1 MAFRELAY
9 QERALTALEAYLDAL
24 KPEKARYDRA
34 AALIA
39 DDPDLG
45 IELPHFP
52 ARAWE
57 SLKTAGTLPASRAH
71 VPYSPRTSGDGQP
84 VPNATLKV
92 PTGGGKTFLACAS
105 LSRIF
110 GRYLQSNTGFVLW
123 IVPNEAI
130 YSQTVRTLRDRQ
142 HPYRQTLDRAAAG
155 KVKIF
160 EKGDPLNRADVDA
173 NLCIMVLMLQSSNRQ
188 NQDSLKLFQDSGNVH
203 GFTYPEGEQDK
214 HKALLERIPN
224 LSQYDLG
231 DGGPAWPMVKDSV
244 GNALRIIR
252 PVVVMDEGQR
262 ATSNLAFQTLYG
274 FNPTFV
280 LELSATPRVIPAQA
294 QTPLLQARPALTPNI
309 LVSISGRELDL
320 EGMIKMPL
328 NVQPV
333 QSTDWQDALRA
344 SLDKLK
350 SLDASAKAYG
360 ADKPK
365 EQHIRP
371 ILLVQAE
378 RTGAEQRDGQ
388 FIHADD
394 VKAWLLAAGL
404 DEAEVAL
411 KTSEVNDLDKPE
423 NADLLSPQCRVRV
436 IITKAALQEGW
447 DCPFAYVLCSLAAS
461 GNESAMTQLVGRI
474 LRQPHATRI
483 AAEGEEPHELD
494 QCYVFTHRA
503 DTARV
508 VNAIKDGLEAEG
520 LGDLVRDVSV
530 AGATGPL
537 SERRKVE
544 RRDTFRQSH
553 IALPKV
559 LWIEAGQEPRELDP
573 ESDLYPAIDWTGC
586 AMEGLADGVPENAQA
601 AASQLIRVRTGET
614 GKLETAEFAA
624 NTGAAAFDPAY
635 AVRMIMDLVPNPYVA
650 RELVGRV
657 LARLEARGFD
667 EAKLGAL
674 SSYIIDE
681 LRKVLAK
688 WRDDEAAKIFADR
701 LASGQIE
708 FRIRGDCGDW
718 IMPAELFVI
727 AGENAELLSRAT
739 GTPLER
745 SLFLPIYRHELNNE
759 ERGLAQKLDAH
770 DLVHWWHRN
779 GTVRGDYALRGWK
792 RGRVYPDFVF
802 AVVKDGDGQRLVAL
816 ESKGDQLDNPD
827 TGYKADLLAKL
838 SEAYAK
844 HASAPA
850 EELGLESAAPDYE
863 AAVVLFSDMDAKLP
877 RLIQPENVPDV

>member
-9 QERALTALEAYLDAL
+9 QERALKALEAYLDAL
-24 KPEKARYDRA
+24 KPEKARYDKA

-45 IELPHFP
+45 LELPHFP
-52 ARAWE
+52 SKAWAK
-57 SLKTAGTLPASRAH
+57 LALPASRAA
-71 VPYSPRTSGDGQP
+71 VPYSPRTSGDGHP

-92 PTGGGKTFLACAS
+92 PTGGGKTYLACAS

-110 GRYLQSNTGFVLW
+110 GQYLQTNTGFVLW

-155 KVKIF
+155 KVKIL
-160 EKGDPLNRADVDA
+160 EKGDPLHRADVEA
-173 NLCIMVLMLQSSNRQ
+173 NLCVMVLMLQSSNRQ
-188 NQDSLKLFQDSGNVH
+188 NQDSLKLFQDRGDVH
-203 GFTYPEGEQDK
+203 GFTPAEGEQDQ
-214 HKALLERIPN
+214 HKALLELIPN

-252 PVVVMDEGQR
+252 PVVVMDEGQK
-262 ATSNLAFQTLYG
+262 ATSALAFQTLYG

-280 LELSATPRVIPAQA
+280 LELSATPKDVRAQA
-294 QTPLLQARPALTPNI
+294 ATATVEAMPARTANV
-309 LVSISGRELDL
+309 LVEIAGRELEQ

-344 SLDKLK
+344 SLDRVNA
-350 SLDASAKAYG
+350 LDASAKAYR
-360 ADKPK
+360 ADGGGY
-365 EQHIRP
+365 IRP

-378 RTGAEQRDGQ
+378 RTGDDQRDANLV
-388 FIHADD
+388 HADD

-411 KTSEVNDLDKPE
+411 KTSSVNDLDKPE
-423 NADLLSPQCRVRV
+423 NANLLSPQCRVRV

-503 DTARV
+503 ETARV
-508 VNAIKDGLEAEG
+508 VAAIKEGLESEG
-520 LGDLVRDVSV
+520 LGDLMRDVSV
-530 AGATGPL
+530 AGAPGAAA
-537 SERRKVE
+537 ERRKVN
-544 RRDTFRQSH
+544 RRDQFSQTV

-559 LWIEAGQEPRELDP
+559 LWIEEGQAPRELDP
-573 ESDLYPAIDWTGC
+573 ESDLFPAVDW
-586 AMEGLADGVPENAQA
+586 LACDTDAIAKDVPENDMA
-601 AASQLIRVRTGET
+601 AASQMVRVRTGEG
-614 GKLETAEFAA
+614 GKLETEEYAA
-624 NTGAAAFDPAY
+624 NAGLNAFDPAY
-635 AVRMIMDLVPNPYVA
+635 AVRMLADLVPNAYVA

-657 LARLEARGFD
+657 LDRLAARGFD
-667 EAKLGAL
+667 ADKIGKLTAL
-674 SSYIIDE
+674 IIDR
-681 LRKVLAK
+681 LRKHLGQ
-688 WRDDEAAKIFADR
+688 WRDDQAAQIFAER
-701 LASGQIE
+701 LESGQIE
-708 FRIRGDCGDW
+708 FRIRGDSGDW
-718 IMPAELFVI
+718 IMPTELFVV
-727 AGENAELLSRAT
+727 AAENAPPLLRAT
-739 GTPLER
+739 HTALER
-745 SLFLPIYRHELNNE
+745 SLFLPIFRHEFNDPE
-759 ERGLAQKLDAH
+759 SRLAQKLDAD
-770 DLVHWWHRN
+770 DLVRWWHRN

-792 RGRVYPDFVF
+792 RGKVFPDFVF

-816 ESKGDQLDNPD
+816 ESKGDQLDNPE
-827 TGYKADLLAKL
+827 TAYKADLLAKL

-844 HASAPA
+844 HASATGG
-850 EELGLESAAPDYE
+850 ELGLENRAPDYQ
-863 AAVVLFSDMDAKLP
+863 AAVVLFSDMDAHLP
-877 RLIQPENVPDV
+877 GLIQPNAAKDV

>member
-1 MAFRELAY
+1 MALRELAY
-9 QERALTALEAYLDAL
+9 QERALKALEAYLDAL
-24 KPEKARYDRA
+24 KPEKFKADQVA
-34 AALIA
+34 NLIA
-39 DDPDLG
+39 DNPDLG
-45 IELPHFP
+45 LEIPHFP
-52 ARAWE
+52 TKAWE
-57 SLKTAGTLPASRAH
+57 SMKHPASRAH
-71 VPYSPRTSGDGQP
+71 VPYSPRISGDGQP

-92 PTGGGKTFLACAS
+92 PTGGGKTYLACAS

-110 GRYLQSNTGFVLW
+110 GQYLQTNTGFVLW

-155 KVKIF
+155 KVKIL
-160 EKGDPLNRADVDA
+160 EKGDPLHRADVDA

-188 NQDSLKLFQDSGNVH
+188 NQDSLKLFQDRGDVH

-252 PVVVMDEGQR
+252 PVVVMDEGQK

-280 LELSATPRVIPAQA
+280 LELSATPKDVRAQA
-294 QTPLLQARPALTPNI
+294 ATATVEAMPARTANV
-309 LVSISGRELDL
+309 LVEIAGRELEQ

-328 NVQPV
+328 NIQPIP
-333 QSTDWQDALRA
+333 STEWRDALRA
-344 SLDKLK
+344 SLDRLDT
-350 SLDASAKAYG
+350 LDASAKAYR
-360 ADKPK
+360 ADGGGY
-365 EQHIRP
+365 IRP

-394 VKAWLLAAGL
+394 VKVWLLAAGL

-483 AAEGEEPHELD
+483 GPEGNPHELD

-503 DTARV
+503 ETARV
-508 VNAIKDGLEAEG
+508 VAAIKNGLESEG

-530 AGATGPL
+530 AGATGTMAEKRPV
-537 SERRKVE
+537 K
-544 RRDTFRQSH
+544 RRDSFSQTV

-559 LWIEAGQEPRELDP
+559 LWIEAGQDARELDP
-573 ESDLYPAIDWTGC
+573 ESDLFPAVDWLGC
-586 AMEGLADGVPENAQA
+586 DMDAIANAVPENGDA
-601 AASQLIRVRTGET
+601 AASQMVRVRTGED
-614 GKLETAEFAA
+614 GKLETEEYAA
-624 NTGAAAFDPAY
+624 NAGLNAFDPAY
-635 AVRMIMDLVPNPYVA
+635 AVRMLADLVPNTYVA

-657 LARLEARGFD
+657 LDRLAARGFD
-667 EAKLGAL
+667 AAKIGTLSAL
-674 SSYIIDE
+674 IIDR
-681 LRKVLAK
+681 LRKHLGQ
-688 WRDDEAAKIFADR
+688 WRDDQAARIFAER
-701 LASGQIE
+701 LESGQIE
-708 FRIRGDCGDW
+708 FRIRGDGGDW
-718 IMPAELFVI
+718 VMPTELFAI
-727 AGENAELLSRAT
+727 AAENADLLTRSS
-739 GTPLER
+739 GTALER
-745 SLFLPIYRHELNNE
+745 SLFLPIFKHELNGE
-759 ERGLAQKLDAH
+759 EQGLARKLDENAMIR
-770 DLVHWWHRN
+770 WWHRN
-779 GTVRGDYALRGWK
+779 GTVRGDYALRGWR
-792 RGRVYPDFVF
+792 RGNVYPDFVF
-802 AVVKDGDGQRLVAL
+802 AAIKDGDGQRLVAL
-816 ESKGDQLDNPD
+816 ESKGDQLNNLD
-827 TGYKADLLAKL
+827 TAYKADLLAKL
-838 SEAYAK
+838 SDAFAK
-844 HASAPA
+844 HASVTGG
-850 EELGLESAAPDYE
+850 ELGLESRAPDYE
-863 AAVVLFSDMDAKLP
+863 AAVVLFGDMDAHLP
-877 RLIQPENVPDV
+877 GLIQPDAAKNV

>member
-9 QERALTALEAYLDAL
+9 QERALKALEAYLDAL
-24 KPEKARYDRA
+24 KPEKAKADQILKIRA
-34 AALIA
+34 DNPGVEI
-39 DDPDLG
+39 P
-45 IELPHFP
+45 LPHYP
-52 ARAWE
+52 AKAWE
-57 SLKTAGTLPASRAH
+57 NLKAAGKLPPRRAH
-71 VPYSPRTSGDGQP
+71 LPYSPRTSGDGHP

-92 PTGGGKTFLACAS
+92 PTGGGKTYLACAS

-110 GRYLQSNTGFVLW
+110 GQYLQTNIGFVLW

-155 KVKIF
+155 KVKIL
-160 EKGDPLNRADVDA
+160 EKGDPLHRADMDA

-188 NQDSLKLFQDSGNVH
+188 NQDSLKLFQDRGDVH
-203 GFTYPEGEQDK
+203 GFTPAEGEQDR
-214 HKALLERIPN
+214 HKALLELIPN

-252 PVVVMDEGQR
+252 PVVVMDEGQK

-280 LELSATPRVIPAQA
+280 LELSATPKDVKEQKATATTEAMPARTA
-294 QTPLLQARPALTPNI
+294 NV
-309 LVSISGRELDL
+309 LVEIAGRELEQ

-333 QSTDWQDALRA
+333 ASMDWQDALRA
-344 SLDKLK
+344 SLEKLNA
-350 SLDASAKAYG
+350 LTVSAKAYG
-360 ADKPK
+360 ADKPP
-365 EQHIRP
+365 ELQIRP
-371 ILLVQAE
+371 IMLVQVE
-378 RTGAEQRDGQ
+378 RTGAEQRDAN

-404 DEAEVAL
+404 DQAEVAL
-411 KTSEVNDLDKPE
+411 KTSEVNDLNKPE

-483 AAEGEEPHELD
+483 AAEGEDPHELD

-503 DTARV
+503 ETARV
-508 VNAIKDGLEAEG
+508 VAAIKDGLESEG

-530 AGATGPL
+530 AGAAGAA
-537 SERRKVE
+537 SERRKVN
-544 RRDTFRQSH
+544 RRDKFSQTV

-573 ESDLYPAIDWTGC
+573 ESDLFPAVDW
-586 AMEGLADGVPENAQA
+586 LACDTDAIANDVPENGDA
-601 AASQLIRVRTGET
+601 AASQVIRVRTGDG
-614 GKLETAEFAA
+614 GKLETEEDTASAGL
-624 NTGAAAFDPAY
+624 NAFDPAY
-635 AVRMIMDLVPNPYVA
+635 AVRMLADLVPNAYVA
-650 RELVGRV
+650 RELVGKV
-657 LARLEARGFD
+657 LDRLAARGFD
-667 EAKLGAL
+667 ADKVGRLSAL
-674 SSYIIDE
+674 IIDR
-681 LRKVLAK
+681 LRKHLGK
-688 WRDDEAAKIFADR
+688 WRDDQAARIFAER
-701 LASGQIE
+701 LESGQIE
-708 FRIRGDCGDW
+708 FRIRGDGGDW
-718 IMPAELFVI
+718 IMPTELLVI
-727 AGENAELLSRAT
+727 AAENAELLSRSS

-745 SLFLPIYRHELNNE
+745 SLFLPIFKHELNNE
-759 ERGLAQKLDAH
+759 EQGLARKLDENAMIR
-770 DLVHWWHRN
+770 WWHRN
-779 GTVRGDYALRGWK
+779 GTVRGDYALRGWR
-792 RGRVYPDFVF
+792 RGKVYPDFVF

-816 ESKGDQLDNPD
+816 ESKGDQLDNLD
-827 TGYKADLLAKL
+827 TAYKGALLDKL
-838 SEAYAK
+838 SKAYAK
-844 HASAPA
+844 NSSATSG
-850 EELGLESAAPDYE
+850 ELGLASDAPDYQ
-863 AAVVLFSDMDAKLP
+863 AALVLFGDMDAHLP
-877 RLIQPENVPDV
+877 GLIQPPNVA

>member
-24 KPEKARYDRA
+24 KPEKAKADQVA
-34 AALIA
+34 GFIA
-39 DDPDLG
+39 ENPDLG
-45 IELPHFP
+45 LEIPHFP
-52 ARAWE
+52 AKAWE

-160 EKGDPLNRADVDA
+160 EKGDPLNRADVEA

-203 GFTYPEGEQDK
+203 GFTPAEGEQDN

-252 PVVVMDEGQR
+252 PVVVMDEGQK
-262 ATSNLAFQTLYG
+262 ATSALAFQTLYG

-280 LELSATPRVIPAQA
+280 LELSATPKDVRAQA
-294 QTPLLQARPALTPNI
+294 ATATVEASPARTANV
-309 LVSISGRELDL
+309 LVEIAGRELEQ
-320 EGMIKMPL
+320 EGMIKLPL

-333 QSTDWQDALRA
+333 PSTDWQDALRA
-344 SLDKLK
+344 SLDRVNA
-350 SLDASAKAYG
+350 LDASAKAYR
-360 ADKPK
+360 ADGGGY
-365 EQHIRP
+365 IRP
-371 ILLVQAE
+371 VLLVQAE

-483 AAEGEEPHELD
+483 AADGEEPHDLD

-530 AGATGPL
+530 AGATGAL
-537 SERRKVE
+537 SARRKVE

-559 LWIEAGQEPRELDP
+559 LWIEPGQDARELDP
-573 ESDLYPAIDWTGC
+573 ESDLFPAIDWTGC
-586 AMEGLADGVPENAQA
+586 DVEAFADGVPENAQA
-601 AASQLIRVRTGET
+601 AASQLVRVRTGET
-614 GKLETAEFAA
+614 GKLETAEYAA
-624 NTGAAAFDPAY
+624 NSGAAAFDPAY

-667 EAKLGAL
+667 QAKLGAL

-708 FRIRGDCGDW
+708 FRIRGDGGDW
-718 IMPAELFVI
+718 IMPTELVVI

-759 ERGLAQKLDAH
+759 ERGLAQRLDAH
-770 DLVHWWHRN
+770 NLVHWWHRN
-779 GTVRGDYALRGWK
+779 GTVRGDYALRGWR

-802 AVVKDGDGQRLVAL
+802 AVIKDGAGQRLVAL

-827 TGYKADLLAKL
+827 TAYKADLLAKL
-838 SEAYAK
+838 SDAYPK
-844 HASAPA
+844 HVSVPTG
-850 EELGLESAAPDYE
+850 ELGLESAAPDYA

-877 RLIQPENVPDV
+877 GLIQRDSAE

>member
-9 QERALTALEAYLDAL
+9 QERALKALEAYLDAL
-24 KPEKARYDRA
+24 KPEKARYDKA

-45 IELPHFP
+45 LELPHFP
-52 ARAWE
+52 AKAWAK
-57 SLKTAGTLPASRAH
+57 LALPASRAS

-92 PTGGGKTFLACAS
+92 PTGGGKTYLACAS

-110 GRYLQSNTGFVLW
+110 GQYLQTNVGFVLW

-155 KVKIF
+155 KVKIL
-160 EKGDPLNRADVDA
+160 EKGDPLHRADVDA
-173 NLCIMVLMLQSSNRQ
+173 NLCIMVLMLQASNRQ
-188 NQDSLKLFQDSGNVH
+188 NQDSLKLFQDRGDVH

-280 LELSATPRVIPAQA
+280 LELSATPGIVRAQA
-294 QTPLLQARPALTPNI
+294 QTELLQARPALEPNI
-309 LVSISGRELDL
+309 LVSISGRELEQ

-328 NVQPV
+328 NVQPI

-344 SLDKLK
+344 SLDRLNA
-350 SLDASAKAYG
+350 LDASAKAYR
-360 ADKPK
+360 ADGGGF
-365 EQHIRP
+365 IRP

-378 RTGAEQRDGQ
+378 ATGADQLDKDK
-388 FIHADD
+388 IHADH

-404 DEAEVAL
+404 DDAEVAL

-474 LRQPHATRI
+474 LRQPHASRI
-483 AAEGEEPHELD
+483 GAEGEEPHELD

-503 DTARV
+503 ETARV
-508 VNAIKDGLEAEG
+508 VAAIKDGLESEG

-530 AGATGPL
+530 AGAAGATA
-537 SERRKVE
+537 ERRKVN
-544 RRDTFRQSH
+544 RRDEFSQTA

-573 ESDLYPAIDWTGC
+573 ESDLFPAVDW
-586 AMEGLADGVPENAQA
+586 LACDTDAIANDVPENDTA
-601 AASQLIRVRTGET
+601 AASQMVRVRTAEG
-614 GKLETAEFAA
+614 GKLETEEYAA
-624 NTGAAAFDPAY
+624 NAGLNDFDPAY
-635 AVRMIMDLVPNPYVA
+635 AVRMLADLVPNAYVA

-657 LARLEARGFD
+657 LDRLAARGFD
-667 EAKLGAL
+667 ADKIGTLSAL
-674 SSYIIDE
+674 IVDR
-681 LRKVLAK
+681 LRKHLGQ
-688 WRDDEAAKIFADR
+688 WRDDQAARIFAER
-701 LASGQIE
+701 LESGQIE
-708 FRIRGDCGDW
+708 FRIRGDGGDW
-718 IMPAELFVI
+718 IMPTELFAI
-727 AGENAELLSRAT
+727 APENADLLTRSS
-739 GTPLER
+739 GTALER
-745 SLFLPIYRHELNNE
+745 SLFLPIFKHELNGDE
-759 ERGLAQKLDAH
+759 QGLARKLDENAMIR
-770 DLVHWWHRN
+770 WWHRN
-779 GTVRGDYALRGWK
+779 GTVRGDYALRGWR

-802 AVVKDGDGQRLVAL
+802 AVIKDGDRQRLVAL
-816 ESKGDQLDNPD
+816 ESKGDQLDNPE
-827 TGYKADLLAKL
+827 TAYKADLLAKL
-838 SEAYAK
+838 SDAYAK
-844 HASAPA
+844 HASATGDD
-850 EELGLESAAPDYE
+850 LGLESQAPDYQ
-863 AAVVLFSDMDAKLP
+863 AAVVLFSNMDAHLP
-877 RLIQPENVPDV
+877 GLIQPSAPKQA

>member
-9 QERALTALEAYLDAL
+9 QERALKALEAYLVAL
-24 KPEKARYDRA
+24 KPEKAAYDEARELLA
-34 AALIA
+34 SKPHLKI
-39 DDPDLG
+39 P
-45 IELPHFP
+45 LPHFP
-52 ARAWE
+52 AEAWAT
-57 SLKTAGTLPASRAH
+57 LTLPPSRAH
-71 VPYSPRTSGDGQP
+71 VPYSPRISGDGQP

-92 PTGGGKTFLACAS
+92 PTGGGKTYLACAS

-110 GRYLQSNTGFVLW
+110 GQYLQTNTGFVLW

-155 KVKIF
+155 KVKIL
-160 EKGDPLNRADVDA
+160 EKGDPLHRADVDA

-188 NQDSLKLFQDSGNVH
+188 NQDSLKLFQDRGDVH
-203 GFTYPEGEQDK
+203 GFTPAEGEQDK
-214 HKALLERIPN
+214 HKALLELIPN

-252 PVVVMDEGQR
+252 PVVVMDEGQK

-280 LELSATPRVIPAQA
+280 LELSATPKDVRAQA
-294 QTPLLQARPALTPNI
+294 ATATVEAMPARTANV
-309 LVSISGRELDL
+309 LVEIAGRELEQ

-333 QSTDWQDALRA
+333 PSTDWQDALRA
-344 SLDKLK
+344 SLDRLNV
-350 SLDASAKAYG
+350 LDASAKAYR
-360 ADKPK
+360 ADGGGY
-365 EQHIRP
+365 IRP

-378 RTGAEQRDGQ
+378 RTGAEQRDGR

-483 AAEGEEPHELD
+483 GSEGEEPHELD

-503 DTARV
+503 ETARV
-508 VNAIKDGLEAEG
+508 VAAIKDGLESEG
-520 LGDLVRDVSV
+520 LGDLVWDVSV
-530 AGATGPL
+530 AGAAGAAA
-537 SERRKVE
+537 ERRKVN
-544 RRDTFRQSH
+544 RRDKFSH
-553 IALPKV
+553 TVIALPKV

-573 ESDLYPAIDWTGC
+573 ESDLFPAVDWMAC
-586 AMEGLADGVPENAQA
+586 DADAIANDVPENGDA
-601 AASQLIRVRTGET
+601 AASQMVRVRTGEG
-614 GKLETAEFAA
+614 GKLVTEEYAA
-624 NTGAAAFDPAY
+624 NTGLNAFDPAY
-635 AVRMIMDLVPNPYVA
+635 AVRMLVDLVPNAYVA

-657 LARLEARGFD
+657 LDRLEVRGFD
-667 EAKLGAL
+667 ADKIGRLSAL
-674 SSYIIDE
+674 IIDR
-681 LRKVLAK
+681 LRKHLGR
-688 WRDDEAAKIFADR
+688 WRDDQAARIFAER
-701 LASGQIE
+701 LESGQIG
-708 FRIRGDCGDW
+708 FRIRGDGGDW
-718 IMPAELFVI
+718 IMPTELFAI
-727 AGENAELLSRAT
+727 APENADLLTRSS
-739 GTPLER
+739 GTALER
-745 SLFLPIYRHELNNE
+745 SLFLPIFKHEMNGE
-759 ERGLAQKLDAH
+759 EQGLARKLDESAMIR
-770 DLVHWWHRN
+770 WWHRN
-779 GTVRGDYALRGWK
+779 GTVRGDYALRGWR
-792 RGRVYPDFVF
+792 RGKVYPDFVF
-802 AVVKDGDGQRLVAL
+802 AAIDDGDGQRLVAL
-816 ESKGDQLDNPD
+816 ESKGDQLDNLD
-827 TGYKADLLAKL
+827 TAYKADLLAKL
-838 SEAYAK
+838 SEAYGK
-844 HASAPA
+844 HASATDG
-850 EELGLESAAPDYE
+850 GLELESQAPDYQ
-863 AAVVLFSDMDAKLP
+863 AALVLFSDMDAHLP
-877 RLIQPENVPDV
+877 GLIQPSMPKEA

>member
-9 QERALTALEAYLDAL
+9 QERALKALEAYLDAL
-24 KPEKARYDRA
+24 KPDKARYDKA

-45 IELPHFP
+45 LELPHFP
-52 ARAWE
+52 AKAWTK
-57 SLKTAGTLPASRAH
+57 LALPASRAA
-71 VPYSPRTSGDGQP
+71 VPYSPRTSGDGHP

-92 PTGGGKTFLACAS
+92 PTGGGKTYLACAS

-110 GRYLQSNTGFVLW
+110 GQYLQTNTGFVLW

-130 YSQTVRTLRDRQ
+130 YSQTLRTLRDRQ

-155 KVKIF
+155 KVKIL
-160 EKGDPLNRADVDA
+160 EKGDPLHRADLDA

-188 NQDSLKLFQDSGNVH
+188 NQDSLKLFKDRGDVH
-203 GFTYPEGEQDK
+203 GFTPAEGAQDQ
-214 HKALLERIPN
+214 HKALLELIPN

-252 PVVVMDEGQR
+252 PVVVMDEGQK

-280 LELSATPRVIPAQA
+280 LELSATPRDVKEQRATATVEAMPARTA
-294 QTPLLQARPALTPNI
+294 NV
-309 LVSISGRELDL
+309 LVEISGRELEQ

-333 QSTDWQDALRA
+333 PSTDWQDALRA
-344 SLDKLK
+344 SLDRVNA
-350 SLDASAKAYG
+350 LDASAKAYR
-360 ADKPK
+360 ADGGGY
-365 EQHIRP
+365 IRP

-503 DTARV
+503 KTANV
-508 VNAIKDGLEAEG
+508 VAAIKDGLENEG
-520 LGDLVRDVSV
+520 LGDLVKDVSV
-530 AGATGPL
+530 AGATNTL
-537 SERRKVE
+537 AEMRKVE
-544 RRDTFRQSH
+544 RRDTFRQTP

-559 LWIEAGQEPRELDP
+559 LWTEEGQEPREIDP
-573 ESDLYPAIDWTGC
+573 ESDLFPAIDWTAC
-586 AMEGLADGVPENAQA
+586 DVEAIADDVPENEQA
-601 AASQLIRVRTGET
+601 AASQMVRVRTGEDGT
-614 GKLETAEFAA
+614 LEFAEYAA
-624 NTGAAAFDPAY
+624 NSTASEFDPAY
-635 AVRMIMDLVPNPYVA
+635 AVRMLADLVPNAYVA
-650 RELVGRV
+650 RELVGKV
-657 LARLEARGFD
+657 LDRLEARGFD
-667 EAKLGAL
+667 AAKIGAL
-674 SSYIIDE
+674 SALIVDR
-681 LRKVLAK
+681 LRKHLGL
-688 WRDDEAAKIFADR
+688 WRDDQAAQIFVDR
-701 LASGQIE
+701 LESGQIE
-708 FRIRGDCGDW
+708 FRIRGDAGDW
-718 IMPAELFVI
+718 IMPTELFAI
-727 AGENAELLSRAT
+727 APENADLLTRSS
-739 GTPLER
+739 GTALER
-745 SLFLPIYRHELNNE
+745 SLFTPIFKHELNVE
-759 ERGLAQKLDAH
+759 EQGVARKLDENAMIR
-770 DLVHWWHRN
+770 WWHRN
-779 GTVRGDYALRGWK
+779 GTVRGDYALRGWR
-792 RGRVYPDFVF
+792 RGKVYPDFVF
-802 AVVKDGDGQRLVAL
+802 AAIKDGDGQRLVAL
-816 ESKGDQLDNPD
+816 ESKGVQLDNLD
-827 TGYKADLLAKL
+827 TDYKRRLLAKL
-838 SEAYAK
+838 SEAYGK
-844 HASAPA
+844 RASATDGKL
-850 EELGLESAAPDYE
+850 ELESEAPDYQ
-863 AAVVLFSDMDAKLP
+863 AAVVLFGDMDAHLP
-877 RLIQPENVPDV
+877 GLIQPSAAKKA

>member
-9 QERALTALEAYLDAL
+9 QERALTALEGYLDAL
-24 KPEKARYDRA
+24 KPEKAKADQVA
-34 AALIA
+34 KLIA
-39 DDPDLG
+39 DNPDLG
-45 IELPHFP
+45 LELPHFP
-52 ARAWE
+52 AKAWE
-57 SLKTAGTLPASRAH
+57 SIMHPASRAH

-84 VPNATLKV
+84 VPNVTLKV
-92 PTGGGKTFLACAS
+92 PTGGGKTYLACAS

-110 GRYLQSNTGFVLW
+110 GQYLQTNTGFVLW

-155 KVKIF
+155 KVKIL
-160 EKGDPLNRADVDA
+160 EKGDPLHRADVEA

-188 NQDSLKLFQDSGNVH
+188 NQDSLKLFQDRGDVH
-203 GFTYPEGEQDK
+203 GFTPAEGEQDQ
-214 HKALLERIPN
+214 HKALLKLIPN

-252 PVVVMDEGQR
+252 PVVVMDEGQK
-262 ATSNLAFQTLYG
+262 ATSALAFQTLYG

-280 LELSATPRVIPAQA
+280 LELSATPKDVRAQA
-294 QTPLLQARPALTPNI
+294 ATATLEAMPARTANV
-309 LVSISGRELDL
+309 LVEIAGRELEQ
-320 EGMIKMPL
+320 EGMIKLPL
-328 NVQPV
+328 NVQPIP
-333 QSTDWQDALRA
+333 STDWQDALRA
-344 SLDKLK
+344 SLDRVNA
-350 SLDASAKAYG
+350 LDTSAKAYR
-360 ADKPK
+360 ADGGGY
-365 EQHIRP
+365 IRP

-423 NADLLSPQCRVRV
+423 NADLLSAQCRVRV

-483 AAEGEEPHELD
+483 AAEGQEPHELD

-573 ESDLYPAIDWTGC
+573 ESDLFPAIDWTGC
-586 AMEGLADGVPENAQA
+586 SVEAFANDVPEKVKAV
-601 AASQLIRVRTGET
+601 ASQLVRVRTGET
-614 GKLETAEFAA
+614 GKLETAEYAA
-624 NTGAAAFDPAY
+624 NIGTAAFDPAY

-650 RELVGRV
+650 REKVGRV

-667 EAKLGAL
+667 QDKLGAL
-674 SSYIIDE
+674 SSFIIDE
-681 LRKVLAK
+681 LRKALAK

-708 FRIRGDCGDW
+708 FRIRGDGGDW

-759 ERGLAQKLDAH
+759 ERGLAQTLDAH

-779 GTVRGDYALRGWK
+779 GTVRGDYALRGW
-792 RGRVYPDFVF
+792 RRARVYPDFVF

-816 ESKGDQLDNPD
+816 ESKGDQLDNRD
-827 TGYKADLLAKL
+827 TAYKADLLAML
-838 SEAYAK
+838 SDAYAN
-844 HASAPA
+844 HASAPTG
-850 EELGLESAAPDYE
+850 ELVLESAAPDYE
-863 AAVVLFSDMDAKLP
+863 SAVVLFSDMDAKLP
-877 RLIQPENVPDV
+877 GLIQPEEAKPG

>member
-9 QERALTALEAYLDAL
+9 QERALKALEAYLDAL
-24 KPEKARYDRA
+24 KPEKAKADQVA
-34 AALIA
+34 AFIA
-39 DDPDLG
+39 DNPDLG
-45 IELPHFP
+45 LEIPHFP
-52 ARAWE
+52 AKAWAT
-57 SLKTAGTLPASRAH
+57 LTLPASRAH
-71 VPYSPRTSGDGQP
+71 VPYSERTSGDGLP

-92 PTGGGKTFLACAS
+92 PTGGGKTYLACAS

-110 GRYLQSNTGFVLW
+110 GQYLQTNTGFVLW

-155 KVKIF
+155 KVKIM
-160 EKGDPLNRADVDA
+160 EKGDPLHRADVDA

-188 NQDSLKLFQDSGNVH
+188 NQDSLKLFKDRGDVH
-203 GFTYPEGEQDK
+203 GFTAAEGEQDQ
-214 HKALLERIPN
+214 HRALLELIPN

-252 PVVVMDEGQR
+252 PVVVMDEGQK
-262 ATSNLAFQTLYG
+262 ATSALAFQTLYG

-280 LELSATPRVIPAQA
+280 LELSATPKDVREQKATATVEALPARA
-294 QTPLLQARPALTPNI
+294 ANV
-309 LVSISGRELDL
+309 LVEIAGRELEQ

-344 SLDKLK
+344 SLDRVNA
-350 SLDASAKAYG
+350 LDASAKAYR
-360 ADKPK
+360 ADGGGY
-365 EQHIRP
+365 IRP

-404 DEAEVAL
+404 DDAEVAL

-423 NADLLSPQCRVRV
+423 NADLLSPLCRVRV

-483 AAEGEEPHELD
+483 GAEGEDPHELD

-508 VNAIKDGLEAEG
+508 VTAIKTGLESEG

-530 AGATGPL
+530 TGAAGVA
-537 SERRKVE
+537 SEKRPVK
-544 RRDTFRQSH
+544 RRDTFSQTL

-573 ESDLYPAIDWTGC
+573 ESDLFPAIDWTAC
-586 AMEGLADGVPENAQA
+586 DMEPIADDVPENGDS
-601 AASQLIRVRTGET
+601 AASQMVRVRTGDG
-614 GKLETAEFAA
+614 GKLVSEEYAA
-624 NTGAAAFDPAY
+624 DAGLNAFDPAY
-635 AVRMIMDLVPNPYVA
+635 AVRMLGDLVPNAYVA
-650 RELVGRV
+650 RALVGKV
-657 LARLEARGFD
+657 LDRLDTRGFD
-667 EAKLGAL
+667 AARIGRL
-674 SSYIIDE
+674 SAAIIDR
-681 LRKVLAK
+681 LRKHLGK
-688 WRDDEAAKIFADR
+688 WRDDQAARIFAER
-701 LASGQIE
+701 LESGQIE
-708 FRIRGDCGDW
+708 FRIRGDGGDW
-718 IMPAELFVI
+718 IMPTELFAI
-727 AGENAELLSRAT
+727 AAENADLLTRSS
-739 GTPLER
+739 GTALER
-745 SLFLPIYRHELNNE
+745 SLFLPIFKHELNGE
-759 ERGLAQKLDAH
+759 EQGLARKLDESAMIR
-770 DLVHWWHRN
+770 WWHRN
-779 GTVRGDYALRGWK
+779 GTVRGDYALRGWR
-792 RGRVYPDFVF
+792 RGKVYPDFVF
-802 AVVKDGDGQRLVAL
+802 AAIKDGDGQRLVAL
-816 ESKGDQLDNPD
+816 ESKGDQLDNRD
-827 TGYKADLLAKL
+827 TAYKAKVLAML
-838 SEAYAK
+838 TDAYAK
-844 HASAPA
+844 RTSATGG
-850 EELGLESAAPDYE
+850 ELELDSEAPDYQ
-863 AAVVLFSDMDAKLP
+863 AAVALFSDMEAQLPKL
-877 RLIQPENVPDV
+877 LSGES

>member
-1 MAFRELAY
+1 MAFRDLAY

-24 KPEKARYDRA
+24 KPEKVKADQVA
-34 AALIA
+34 KLIA
-39 DDPDLG
+39 DNPDLG
-45 IELPHFP
+45 LEIPHFP
-52 ARAWE
+52 AKAWE
-57 SLKTAGTLPASRAH
+57 TLKTAGTLPASRAH
-71 VPYSPRTSGDGQP
+71 LPYSPRTSGDGQP

-155 KVKIF
+155 RVKIF
-160 EKGDPLNRADVDA
+160 EKGDPLNRADVEA

-203 GFTYPEGEQDK
+203 GFTPAEGEQDQ

-252 PVVVMDEGQR
+252 PVVVMDEGQK
-262 ATSNLAFQTLYG
+262 ATSALAFQTLYG

-280 LELSATPRVIPAQA
+280 LELSATPKDVRAQA
-294 QTPLLQARPALTPNI
+294 ATATVEALPARTANV
-309 LVSISGRELDL
+309 LVEIAGRELEQ
-320 EGMIKMPL
+320 EGMIKLPL
-328 NVQPV
+328 NVQPI

-344 SLDKLK
+344 SLDRVNA
-350 SLDASAKAYG
+350 LDASAKAYR
-360 ADKPK
+360 ADGGGY
-365 EQHIRP
+365 IRP

-423 NADLLSPQCRVRV
+423 NADLLAPQCRVRV

-503 DTARV
+503 ETAQV

-530 AGATGPL
+530 AGATGTL

-559 LWIEAGQEPRELDP
+559 LWIEPGQEPRELDP
-573 ESDLYPAIDWTGC
+573 ESDLFPAIDWTGC
-586 AMEGLADGVPENAQA
+586 DVEAFADDVPENAQA
-601 AASQLIRVRTGET
+601 AASQLVRVRTGAT
-614 GKLETAEFAA
+614 GKLETAEYAA
-624 NTGAAAFDPAY
+624 NSGATEFDPAY

-650 RELVGRV
+650 RE
-657 LARLEARGFD
+657 
-667 EAKLGAL
+667 
-674 SSYIIDE
+674 
-681 LRKVLAK
+681 
-688 WRDDEAAKIFADR
+688 
-701 LASGQIE
+701 
-708 FRIRGDCGDW
+708 
-718 IMPAELFVI
+718 
-727 AGENAELLSRAT
+727 
-739 GTPLER
+739 
-745 SLFLPIYRHELNNE
+745 
-759 ERGLAQKLDAH
+759 
-770 DLVHWWHRN
+770 
-779 GTVRGDYALRGWK
+779 
-792 RGRVYPDFVF
+792 
-802 AVVKDGDGQRLVAL
+802 
-816 ESKGDQLDNPD
+816 
-827 TGYKADLLAKL
+827 
-838 SEAYAK
+838 
-844 HASAPA
+844 
-850 EELGLESAAPDYE
+850 
-863 AAVVLFSDMDAKLP
+863 
-877 RLIQPENVPDV
+877 